1 MPRSMFL
8 VGLALLAGPAAQ
20 AQDWS
25 HAQRVEISL
34 SSFKYAP
41 KTIRLKAGVPV
52 VLRFVNQAGG
62 GHDFTARSFFEQAAV
77 RGSDR
82 AEVADGKIDLEGG
95 QSREVALVPK
105 AGRYPVKCT
114 HSFHTMFGMTGSVV
128 VE

>member
-8 VGLALLAGPAAQ
+8 VGLALLAGSAAH
-20 AQDWS
+20 AQDWA

-41 KTIRLKAGVPV
+41 KTIRLKAGQPV
-52 VLRFVNQAGG
+52 VLRFVNQASG

-77 RGSDR
+77 RASDR
-82 AEVADGKIDLEGG
+82 AEAADGKIDLKGG
-95 QSREVALVPK
+95 QSRDVALVPK
-105 AGRYPVKCT
+105 AGRYRMKCT
-114 HSFHTMFGMTGSVV
+114 HSFHTLLGMTGQII